1 MTEWIF
7 NLKTKLT
14 VLVMMLCSLCVTKVY
29 AVELGINE
37 CAVTSGQNINLR
49 SINLTTDDVK
59 PGPDSVI
66 YTINQD
72 AVFKCYMG
80 YDTQFPQLVFNQ
92 GYFSKFTKTLDAM
105 GLGFRMSIQE
115 TGNASSVVSFS
126 WDEIKSTQSGNE
138 LRKEFGTKLPVG
150 TTERKVRIT
159 LDFLYTKAYSE
170 SSAVTAFTGISNV
183 LNIVPFSYSLRQNG
197 FVLSGFNVRILRNG
211 LGKVDIVPLQV
222 NFGHIYTTY
231 EPSQTRQ
238 ANFTVIAR
246 QVLRPAMG
254 QEFTIPLAITFGKGA
269 LTQDT
274 GQTLNLVSLDGPN
287 KGQPNGLRLSIK
299 DDKGKEITFDKQ
311 EVLGDITI
319 TGAVTGNVSK
329 VYTAVITPTPGGSVK
344 TGTFSAAIPVTVTY
358 N

>member
-1 MTEWIF
+1 
-7 NLKTKLT
+7 KKL
-14 VLVMMLCSLCVTKVY
+14 
-29 AVELGINE
+29 
-37 CAVTSGQNINLR
+37 
-49 SINLTTDDVK
+49 
-59 PGPDSVI
+59 DS
-66 YTINQD
+66 
-72 AVFKCYMG
+72 
-80 YDTQFPQLVFNQ
+80 
-92 GYFSKFTKTLDAM
+92 M
-105 GLGFRMSIQE
+105 GLGFQV
-115 TGNASSVVSFS
+115 SVTDAPVLT
-126 WDEIKSTQSGNE
+126 WDDIKGISQGGNE
-138 LRKEFGTKLPVG
+138 PKVEFGQPLPPG
-150 TTERKVRIT
+150 LTTRTATVKM
-159 LDFLYTKAYSE
+159 DFLYLTAYKE
-170 SSAVTAFTGISNV
+170 SSAVYTFSGINNV
-183 LNIVPFSYSLRQNG
+183 MNVVPVNYAQRNNG

-319 TGAVTGNVSK
+319 TGTVTGNVSK

-344 TGTFSAAIPVTVTY
+344 TGKFSAAIPVTVTY

>member
-29 AVELGINE
+29 AVEPSLNE
-37 CAVTSGQNINLR
+37 CITTSGQNINFKN
-49 SINLTTDDVK
+49 INITNDNYT
-59 PGPDSVI
+59 PGPGTVVS
-66 YTINQD
+66 TI
-72 AVFKCYMG
+72 
-80 YDTQFPQLVFNQ
+80 TQ
-92 GYFSKFTKTLDAM
+92 KFTYSCNISSLISGKPPLLLLNQPYFRDFTKKLDSM
-105 GLGFRMSIQE
+105 GLGFQV
-115 TGNASSVVSFS
+115 SVTDAPVLT
-126 WDEIKSTQSGNE
+126 WDDIKGISQGGNE
-138 LRKEFGTKLPVG
+138 PKVEFGQPLPPG
-150 TTERKVRIT
+150 LTTRTATVKM
-159 LDFLYTKAYSE
+159 DFLYLTAYKE
-170 SSAVTAFTGISNV
+170 SSAVYTFSGINNV
-183 LNIVPFSYSLRQNG
+183 MNVVPVNYAQRNNG

-319 TGAVTGNVSK
+319 TGTVTGNVSK

-344 TGTFSAAIPVTVTY
+344 TGKFSAAIPVTVTY

>member
-14 VLVMMLCSLCVTKVY
+14 VLVMMLCSFCVTKVY
-29 AVELGINE
+29 AVEPGLNT
-37 CAVTSGQNINLR
+37 CVVTSGQNINLR
-49 SINLTTDDVK
+49 NINLTTDDFK

-72 AVFKCYMG
+72 ATFKCLMG
-80 YDTQFPQLVFNQ
+80 YDTQFPLLVFDQ
-92 GYFSKFTKTLDAM
+92 GYFSGFSTKLDAM
-105 GLGFRMSIQE
+105 GLGFRVSIKE
-115 TGNASSVVSFS
+115 TGNASNVVSFS
-126 WDEIKSTQSGNE
+126 WDEIKKTQSGNE
-138 LRKEFGTKLPVG
+138 LRKAFGTVLPQGV
-150 TTERKVRIT
+150 TERKVRLT

-183 LNIVPFSYSLRQNG
+183 LNIVPFSYSVRQNG

-211 LGKVDIVPLQV
+211 LGTVDIVPSQV

-238 ANFTVIAR
+238 ASFTVIAR
-246 QVLRPAMG
+246 QALRPAMG
-254 QEFTIPLAITFGKGA
+254 QEFTIPLGITFGKGA

-299 DDKGKEITFDKQ
+299 DNKGKEITFDKQ
-311 EVLGDITI
+311 ELLGDITI
-319 TGAVTGNVSK
+319 TGKITGNVSK
-329 VYTAVITPTPGGSVK
+329 IYTAVVTPTPGGSVK
-344 TGTFSAAIPVTVTY
+344 TGKFSAAIPVTVTY

>member
-1 MTEWIF
+1 
-7 NLKTKLT
+7 
-14 VLVMMLCSLCVTKVY
+14 V
-29 AVELGINE
+29 
-37 CAVTSGQNINLR
+37 
-49 SINLTTDDVK
+49 
-59 PGPDSVI
+59 
-66 YTINQD
+66 
-72 AVFKCYMG
+72 
-80 YDTQFPQLVFNQ
+80 
-92 GYFSKFTKTLDAM
+92 
-105 GLGFRMSIQE
+105 
-115 TGNASSVVSFS
+115 
-126 WDEIKSTQSGNE
+126 
-138 LRKEFGTKLPVG
+138 
-150 TTERKVRIT
+150 
-159 LDFLYTKAYSE
+159 
-170 SSAVTAFTGISNV
+170 
-183 LNIVPFSYSLRQNG
+183 RQNG

-238 ANFTVIAR
+238 ANFTVIAT

-299 DDKGKEITFDKQ
+299 DGTKEITFDKQ

-329 VYTAVITPTPGGSVK
+329 VYTAVITPTPGESVK
-344 TGTFSAAIPVTVTY
+344 TGKFSAAIPVTVTY

>member
-1 MTEWIF
+1 
-7 NLKTKLT
+7 
-14 VLVMMLCSLCVTKVY
+14 
-29 AVELGINE
+29 G
-37 CAVTSGQNINLR
+37 
-49 SINLTTDDVK
+49 LTTRTATVK
-59 PGPDSVI
+59 
-66 YTINQD
+66 
-72 AVFKCYMG
+72 M
-80 YDTQFPQLVFNQ
+80 
-92 GYFSKFTKTLDAM
+92 
-105 GLGFRMSIQE
+105 
-115 TGNASSVVSFS
+115 
-126 WDEIKSTQSGNE
+126 
-138 LRKEFGTKLPVG
+138 
-150 TTERKVRIT
+150 
-159 LDFLYTKAYSE
+159 DFLYLTAYKE
-170 SSAVTAFTGISNV
+170 SSAVYTFSGINNV
-183 LNIVPFSYSLRQNG
+183 MNVVPVNYAQRNNG

-238 ANFTVIAR
+238 ANFTVIAT

-319 TGAVTGNVSK
+319 TG
-329 VYTAVITPTPGGSVK
+329 
-344 TGTFSAAIPVTVTY
+344 TV
-358 N
+358 

>member
-1 MTEWIF
+1 
-7 NLKTKLT
+7 
-14 VLVMMLCSLCVTKVY
+14 
-29 AVELGINE
+29 
-37 CAVTSGQNINLR
+37 
-49 SINLTTDDVK
+49 
-59 PGPDSVI
+59 
-66 YTINQD
+66 
-72 AVFKCYMG
+72 
-80 YDTQFPQLVFNQ
+80 
-92 GYFSKFTKTLDAM
+92 
-105 GLGFRMSIQE
+105 
-115 TGNASSVVSFS
+115 
-126 WDEIKSTQSGNE
+126 
-138 LRKEFGTKLPVG
+138 
-150 TTERKVRIT
+150 
-159 LDFLYTKAYSE
+159 
-170 SSAVTAFTGISNV
+170 
-183 LNIVPFSYSLRQNG
+183 
-197 FVLSGFNVRILRNG
+197 
-211 LGKVDIVPLQV
+211 
-222 NFGHIYTTY
+222 FGHIYTTY